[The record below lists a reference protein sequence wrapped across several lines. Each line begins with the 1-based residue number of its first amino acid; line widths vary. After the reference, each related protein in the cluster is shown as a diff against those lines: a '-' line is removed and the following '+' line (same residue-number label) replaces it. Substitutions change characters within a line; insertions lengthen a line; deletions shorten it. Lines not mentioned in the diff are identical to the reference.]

1 MGKIKKRN
9 NVDRAGIG
17 ALTLLFSNT
26 EWAFREDP
34 ITDIGIDAQLEI
46 IENNKSTGQL
56 IALQV
61 KSGLSFFKNENENS
75 YIYYVDSNH
84 IDYWFKHNL
93 PVILIL
99 YHPKEKKLYWAPI
112 SMETVTHNKVGY
124 KVEIRKDAI
133 LDENTY
139 ILMKKSFFLHNR
151 VLYRFNKLKNQLH
164 LIQKVANGDEI
175 TIEFCD
181 YINKTLSRTDIT
193 ISYYENNTEI
203 KEKIQTTFCEG
214 LSSLGIVQSIF
225 PWASLEM
232 DFDSYKEEKRQQDLY
247 ENGIRDSETGE
258 YYPQGGFDE
267 YYQEPEDIVP
277 YSNDG
282 EINLYKVTLKLNE
295 IGKGFL
301 DIYNFLSN
309 PSYVEIDS
317 FTIDDVMSDQTN
329 EA

>member
-1 MGKIKKRN
+1 
-9 NVDRAGIG
+9 
-17 ALTLLFSNT
+17 
-26 EWAFREDP
+26 
-34 ITDIGIDAQLEI
+34 
-46 IENNKSTGQL
+46 
-56 IALQV
+56 
-61 KSGLSFFKNENENS
+61 
-75 YIYYVDSNH
+75 
-84 IDYWFKHNL
+84 
-93 PVILIL
+93 
-99 YHPKEKKLYWAPI
+99 
-112 SMETVTHNKVGY
+112 
-124 KVEIRKDAI
+124 
-133 LDENTY
+133 
-139 ILMKKSFFLHNR
+139 
-151 VLYRFNKLKNQLH
+151 
-164 LIQKVANGDEI
+164 
-175 TIEFCD
+175 
-181 YINKTLSRTDIT
+181 
-193 ISYYENNTEI
+193 
-203 KEKIQTTFCEG
+203 
-214 LSSLGIVQSIF
+214 
-225 PWASLEM
+225 M